1 MRAVSTPTDGHAAA
15 RTCRRKQRDSKKFS
29 KQVMAEKKKE
39 KAQSRKAAV
48 ADVSR
53 LRRQRARQGYAGE
66 LDVDKELAA
75 MARAPHAPGQRFR
88 PGARPRAL
96 PRRTAGRADA
106 GALSV
111 PPGLW
116 RWRRGRSNTRCK
128 PGLSQ
133 HDHQEHFSAAPPH
146 SLSSNAPRKA
156 RLHTKRIRGAPPP
169 ARTTPGCFRS
179 RPAAHRTDAM
189 PWCCQSMS
197 VTGM

>member
-88 PGARPRAL
+88 PGARPPACAGAARL
-96 PRRTAGRADA
+96 AGRVPAPCPCRWGSGG
-106 GALSV
+106 GAA
-111 PPGLW
+111 
-116 RWRRGRSNTRCK
+116 
-128 PGLSQ
+128 
-133 HDHQEHFSAAPPH
+133 SAATG
-146 SLSSNAPRKA
+146 SA
-156 RLHTKRIRGAPPP
+156 
-169 ARTTPGCFRS
+169 S
-179 RPAAHRTDAM
+179 R
-189 PWCCQSMS
+189 C
-197 VTGM
+197 